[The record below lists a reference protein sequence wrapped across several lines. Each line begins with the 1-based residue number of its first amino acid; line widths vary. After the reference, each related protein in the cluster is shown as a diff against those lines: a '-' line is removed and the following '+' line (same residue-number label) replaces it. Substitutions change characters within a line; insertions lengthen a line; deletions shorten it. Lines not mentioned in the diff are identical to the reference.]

1 MPTDIE
7 KALAKNEEETAK
19 KQREVQVLQGDLAD
33 EKRQVE
39 AERKQEGPRSVRREE
54 RAMQAKVELQRA
66 VASALADVKGA
77 PAPKFAQLPAP
88 LGTTDDDKPFDKLGV
103 AAQEKEVHSTNQD
116 LAAARAALAALHA
129 QVPQFTCFN
138 SAKKVQILTRRASC
152 AALLPLA
159 RY

>member
-1 MPTDIE
+1 MTGNLFD
-7 KALAKNEEETAK
+7 KVHTHL
-19 KQREVQVLQGDLAD
+19 
-33 EKRQVE
+33 
-39 AERKQEGPRSVRREE
+39 
-54 RAMQAKVELQRA
+54 MQAKVELQRA

-88 LGTTDDDKPFDKLGV
+88 LGTTDDDKPFDTLGV
-103 AAQEKEVHSTNQD
+103 AAQEKEERRTNQD
-116 LAAARAALAALHA
+116 LEAARAALAALHA
-129 QVPQFTCFN
+129 QVPHFTCFT

>member
-88 LGTTDDDKPFDKLGV
+88 LGTTDDDKPFDKVGV
-103 AAQEKEVHSTNQD
+103 AAQEPRS
-116 LAAARAALAALHA
+116 
-129 QVPQFTCFN
+129 
-138 SAKKVQILTRRASC
+138 SSC
-152 AALLPLA
+152 ARCAGGASRAGTSVYLL
-159 RY
+159 Y